1 MKSNNKKGF
10 FNWGSD
16 LKRDIPA
23 ALVVFLVALPLCLG
37 IALASG
43 APPLSGI
50 IAGIAGGI
58 VVTFFS
64 NSALGVSGPAA
75 GLVTIVA
82 GAITYFQGF
91 AGEEGGFELFL
102 VAVVLAGVIQVILGL
117 VKLGNMVGFFPGA
130 VINGMLAGIGL
141 IITLKQ
147 IPHAFGYDKDYEGDI
162 DFDQADGKNTF
173 TEIFDM
179 HDAITQSPTLVFIFG
194 LLITLLWSRK
204 FMQKQSFT
212 KIISAPLMIVVLGAV
227 FVAAVEGTS
236 MAVSSS
242 HLVTLPEISGLGD
255 VFYMF
260 PNFDALQDSKVYT
273 AAITLAVVASLE
285 TLLCLDAADRL
296 DPEMRRSNP
305 NQELLAQG
313 AGNLVSGFLGG
324 LPVTQV
330 IVRSSANAQN
340 GAKSK
345 LSAFLHGWL
354 LLLSVLLIPSLMNY
368 IPLAS
373 LAAVLI
379 VIGMKLSKPSLYRDY
394 WQRGWMQFVPF
405 IATIGGILFSDLL
418 TGIGIGFAIAL
429 LITIFLNEVKSFGH
443 LIAMIRGGKLEKR
456 EDKHGRV
463 EDVIV
468 LSERISFISK
478 AGLRSLVQKIDGD
491 RVMIDFENVIHID
504 NDGQEVVGE
513 IEYQLE
519 QQGKHV
525 HKHGGALI
533 K

>member
-1 MKSNNKKGF
+1 MK
-10 FNWGSD
+10 
-16 LKRDIPA
+16 
-23 ALVVFLVALPLCLG
+23 
-37 IALASG
+37 
-43 APPLSGI
+43 
-50 IAGIAGGI
+50 
-58 VVTFFS
+58 
-64 NSALGVSGPAA
+64 
-75 GLVTIVA
+75 
-82 GAITYFQGF
+82 
-91 AGEEGGFELFL
+91 
-102 VAVVLAGVIQVILGL
+102 
-117 VKLGNMVGFFPGA
+117 
-130 VINGMLAGIGL
+130 
-141 IITLKQ
+141 
-147 IPHAFGYDKDYEGDI
+147 
-162 DFDQADGKNTF
+162 
-173 TEIFDM
+173 
-179 HDAITQSPTLVFIFG
+179 
-194 LLITLLWSRK
+194 
-204 FMQKQSFT
+204 KQSFT

-242 HLVTLPEISGLGD
+242 HLVTLPKISGLGD

-345 LSAFLHGWL
+345 LSAFMHGWL

-405 IATIGGILFSDLL
+405 IATIAGILFSDLL